1 MQHIVCDADS
11 RVLWRDQGHKRHF
24 NMRNYSKAEFLPL
37 LLLETDRPCASPL
50 RVRGLFTSLQASVS
64 MVPPWLLPPPK
75 TPTLQNDEAMNR
87 SITMM
92 ARQARSYMRWM
103 REQTDLEGC
112 IPVHPAEQMTHFL
125 WEGSKDA
132 DRKTQRSRRVEYHQL
147 PIFPWAR
154 NQGLE
159 VWDGMLY
166 C

>member
-1 MQHIVCDADS
+1 
-11 RVLWRDQGHKRHF
+11 
-24 NMRNYSKAEFLPL
+24 
-37 LLLETDRPCASPL
+37 
-50 RVRGLFTSLQASVS
+50 VS

-132 DRKTQRSRRVEYHQL
+132 DREHRLASRVIQVEKRTSIMGTSGWEHQGESL
-147 PIFPWAR
+147 IPSLTA
-154 NQGLE
+154 GLGSQQSASHF
-159 VWDGMLY
+159 VF
-166 C
+166 